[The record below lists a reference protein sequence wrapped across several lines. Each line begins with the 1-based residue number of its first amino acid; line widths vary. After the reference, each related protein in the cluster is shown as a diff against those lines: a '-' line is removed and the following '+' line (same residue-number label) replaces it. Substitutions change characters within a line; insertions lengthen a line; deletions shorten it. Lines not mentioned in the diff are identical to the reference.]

1 MCVGCGTKCKST
13 WGTTSRT
20 FRSIQASGWERH
32 HIVPR
37 SCNGTNDD
45 VNLVYLSKTDH
56 IKVHGLLSVMCN
68 DPVLSSIFCFMTS
81 ICGCRQRKV
90 EIRDIEVL
98 LNDKDLLEELAI
110 ARSVHSTNLRMA
122 HTKYKNGDD
131 LNEFET
137 KVRKTCLSLLYFL
150 FIFIYYLCPHH
161 FSLQL
166 ISISFILIV
175 VPSICCN

>member
-1 MCVGCGTKCKST
+1 
-13 WGTTSRT
+13 
-20 FRSIQASGWERH
+20 
-32 HIVPR
+32 
-37 SCNGTNDD
+37 
-45 VNLVYLSKTDH
+45 
-56 IKVHGLLSVMCN
+56 
-68 DPVLSSIFCFMTS
+68 MTS

-137 KVRKTCLSLLYFL
+137 KVRKTCLSLLYFV
-150 FIFIYYLCPHH
+150 FIFIYYL
-161 FSLQL
+161 
-166 ISISFILIV
+166 
-175 VPSICCN
+175 